1 MCACT
6 DACRYACAHAHAHT
20 CIHEKELAWIPPTL
34 GQEKERPHQ
43 DVWTTV
49 WRVAML
55 SHAWGL
61 KDWVSQLSSDILHLE
76 HSISTLLFSEWS
88 PHRTGVRREQQ
99 KSRESVSDT
108 RATQR
113 GVTTPLFQCQRQWL
127 FEPMS
132 LTSGVYS
139 ITGRFQQRK
148 EGCGQCSKEAML
160 FNSVLFPKQ
169 KSKIFPPPFCFS
181 K

>member
-6 DACRYACAHAHAHT
+6 DVCRYACAHAHART
-20 CIHEKELAWIPPTL
+20 CIHEKELAWIPPIL
-34 GQEKERPHQ
+34 GQKKERPHQ

-61 KDWVSQLSSDILHLE
+61 KHWVSQLSSAILHLE

-108 RATQR
+108 REDTNGHYNPFIPMPKTVTFWANEPHEWSLFYRRPLSAKEGGMWPMFQR
-113 GVTTPLFQCQRQWL
+113 GNAF
-127 FEPMS
+127 
-132 LTSGVYS
+132 
-139 ITGRFQQRK
+139 
-148 EGCGQCSKEAML
+148 
-160 FNSVLFPKQ
+160 
-169 KSKIFPPPFCFS
+169 
-181 K
+181 